1 MPKRTFS
8 VKKYTF
14 VCVFFCTFVAVINAK
29 IQFNFISIQTIFF
42 MKLNLSVFRTMILSA
57 LLFVG
62 MAAEARVITGTVKD
76 PTGETIISA
85 SVVVK
90 GTTLGTVTDFDGNYT
105 LDVPDD
111 AKVLIFSYIGMQTQE
126 LTITGDVMN
135 VVLSENS
142 EVLEEVVVTGYGTTK
157 KRDLVTSVASVSA
170 EQLKDVPVASAAEA
184 LQGKLSGVSVVT
196 TEGSPDADVK
206 IRVRGGTSLTQ
217 SSDPL
222 YIVDGF
228 QVSSISDISPNDIA
242 SMDVLKDAAAT
253 AIYGA
258 QGANG
263 VIIITTKDADTDAE
277 DKFKIHFDYA
287 GYMGW
292 KEMAK
297 KYDMQDVNDFILL
310 QYEYAHYKA
319 KGKKAD
325 IPSNFNQYFDPR
337 YARTQDK
344 DSIMTIPDIQAY
356 WADQK
361 VTDWQDETFGFHGLN
376 SNHSFTLSGGNK
388 MANFS
393 LSYTRIDDEGIMYGS
408 DYNRNN
414 LNFKSKF
421 KPLKDLT
428 ISFTA
433 RYSNTEV
440 LGAGTN
446 TAQDA
451 GSKTESRVRN
461 AIAYSPIELFA
472 KDNVAGLDDYESFGS
487 LYDPITT
494 IDHNYRKKIDNKYT
508 FQGYI
513 SYKFA
518 KWFTIKSELGY
529 EGRNQT
535 QDRYYGPTTYY
546 SRAGDGFTY
555 AGGAGFGHVICTDE
569 KDSRFKNTNT
579 IEFKKNWNNNHDLN
593 ILIGEELQMMKGELR
608 TTYGYG
614 YDPSLTGENVFNYI
628 GSAKAFTAKS
638 YVNPTDNML
647 SFFVR
652 ANYILFNRYYITGT
666 FRADASTRFAKGNQ
680 WGYFP
685 SAAVAWR
692 VIDEP
697 WMEPAQDVMSNFK
710 LRVSYGSVGNN
721 NVDLGYL
728 RSEYTGS
735 STVYNGL
742 FDTKMTD
749 GGSDVI
755 AANNKLKWETTITRD
770 LGLDLGFF
778 NERLTAT
785 VDLYWNSTKDLILKY
800 ALGGLGGYRYQY
812 RNIGST
818 DNKGVE
824 FAIKGVI
831 LDKRT
836 KSLSYG
842 MTVNANIS
850 HNVNKVTDLGGM
862 DEYLVSSACFSA
874 NYSNADYEFKLRPG
888 DKVGNI
894 WGYQTDGYYTPE
906 DFTSFNPS
914 NNRWYG
920 SDGKAVSTILGEAR
934 PGMTKIVDQNGDGV
948 INDED
953 RVILGHTQAIIQG
966 GFGLNFHIEGESW
979 GGFDVSTQFTYSY
992 GNKVLNLSALDYGTI
1007 FDKSKLRNNTANVA
1021 YGSRY
1026 TLFQEDGTYIPDG
1039 FTTDATGK
1047 VTGEQYAAMT
1057 TAINNHN
1064 ANAKTANP
1072 ISDNIALTDKYV
1084 EDGSFLRL
1092 ASLTVGYSLPERWL
1106 KKAHIQKA
1114 RIFFTGSNL
1123 FCATKY
1129 SGADPEVDTRSKI
1142 NPLATN
1148 VDFSAFPKSRAFN
1161 FGVNLS
1167 F

>member
-1 MPKRTFS
+1 MK
-8 VKKYTF
+8 V
-14 VCVFFCTFVAVINAK
+14 
-29 IQFNFISIQTIFF
+29 NF
-42 MKLNLSVFRTMILSA
+42 SVFRTMMLAA
-57 LLFVG
+57 LLLTG
-62 MAAEARVITGTVKD
+62 MAVEARTITGTVTD
-76 PTGETIISA
+76 QTGETIISA

-90 GTTLGTVTDFDGNYT
+90 GTTIGTVTDFDGNYT
-105 LDVPDD
+105 IEVPDG
-111 AKVLIFSYIGMQTQE
+111 AEELVFSYIGMQTQE
-126 LTITGDVMN
+126 VRILDDVMN

-142 EVLEEVVVTGYGTTK
+142 EVLDEVVVTGYGTTK
-157 KRDLVTSVASVSA
+157 KRDLVTSVASVNA
-170 EQLKDVPVASAAEA
+170 DQLKDVPVVSAAEA
-184 LQGKLSGVSVVT
+184 LQGKLAGVSVTT

-263 VIIITTKDADTDAE
+263 VIIITTKDADNNAE
-277 DKFKIHFDYA
+277 DKFQIHFDYT

-292 KEMAK
+292 KQMAK
-297 KYDMQDVNDFILL
+297 KYDMLDVDDFVFM

-319 KGKKAD
+319 KGVAAN
-325 IPSNFNQYFDPR
+325 IPTNFNQYFDPQ
-337 YARTQDK
+337 YAETQDK
-344 DSIMTIPDIQAY
+344 AKVMTLPAIQEY
-356 WADQK
+356 WHGQK
-361 VTDWQDETFGFHGLN
+361 VTDWQDETFGHHGLN
-376 SNHSFTLSGGNK
+376 SNHSFTVSGGNK

-414 LNFKSKF
+414 LSFKSKF

-433 RYSNTEV
+433 RYSNTEI
-440 LGAGTN
+440 LGSGTN

-494 IDHNYRKKIDNKYT
+494 INHNWRKKIDNKYT
-508 FQGYI
+508 FQGYV
-513 SYKFA
+513 SYKFL
-518 KWFTIKSELGY
+518 KMFTIKAELGY
-529 EGRNQT
+529 EGRDQS

-555 AGGAGFGHVICTDE
+555 AGGAGYGHIVATDE
-569 KDSRFKNTNT
+569 KTSHFKNTNT
-579 IEFKKNWNNNHDLN
+579 FEFKKNWNNNHDLS
-593 ILIGEELQMMKGELR
+593 ILFGQELQIMKGELR
-608 TTYGYG
+608 TQNGFG
-614 YDPSLTGENVFNYI
+614 YDPSLTGEKVFNYI
-628 GSAKAFTAKS
+628 GSAKAYTSKS

-647 SFFVR
+647 SFFLR
-652 ANYILFNRYYITGT
+652 ANYILFNRYYVTAT

-685 SAAVAWR
+685 SAAIAWR
-692 VIDEP
+692 IIDEP
-697 WMEPAQDVMSNFK
+697 WMEPAQSVMSNFK
-710 LRVSYGSVGNN
+710 LRFSYGSVGNN

-728 RSEYTGS
+728 RAEYLATS
-735 STVYNGL
+735 AAYSGL
-742 FDTKMTD
+742 FDTKLTD
-749 GGSDVI
+749 GGADVI
-755 AANNKLKWETTITRD
+755 AANNNLKWETTITRD
-770 LGLDLGFF
+770 LGLDFGFF
-778 NERLTAT
+778 NERLSGTL
-785 VDLYWNSTKDLILKY
+785 DLYWNNTKDLILKY
-800 ALGGLGGYRYQY
+800 ALGGLGGYNYQY

-824 FAIKGVI
+824 FSLNGVI

-836 KSLSYG
+836 KSLSYSLS
-842 MTVNANIS
+842 MNANIS
-850 HNVNKVTDLGGM
+850 YNYNKVVDLGGM
-862 DEYLVSSACFSA
+862 DEYLVSSQCFSS
-874 NYSNADYEFKLRPG
+874 NYNNVDYEFKLRPG

-906 DFTSFNPS
+906 DFVSYDPNGY
-914 NNRWYG
+914 RWYAAN
-920 SDGKAVSTILGEAR
+920 GKAINTILGDAR
-934 PGMTKIVDQNGDGV
+934 PGMVKLVDQNGDGV
-948 INDED
+948 INDKD
-953 RVILGHTQAIIQG
+953 RVVLGNTQPVVQG
-966 GFGLNFHIEGESW
+966 GFGLSFNIGGDSW
-979 GGFDVSTQFTYSY
+979 GTVDLNTQFTYSI

-1007 FDKSKLRNNTANVA
+1007 FDKSKLRNNIADVA

-1026 TLFQEDGTYIPDG
+1026 TLFQEDGTYIPDPAQNG
-1039 FTTDATGK
+1039 WALDGSNRIS
-1047 VTGEQYAAMT
+1047 GDQYAAM
-1057 TAINNHN
+1057 AALINNHN

-1084 EDGSFLRL
+1084 ENASFLRMS
-1092 ASLTVGYSLPERWL
+1092 SLTIGYSFPDAWI
-1106 KKAHIQKA
+1106 KKAYIQKA
-1114 RIFFTGSNL
+1114 RIFFTASNL

-1142 NPLATN
+1142 NPLATG

-1161 FGVNLS
+1161 FGINLS

>member
-1 MPKRTFS
+1 
-8 VKKYTF
+8 
-14 VCVFFCTFVAVINAK
+14 
-29 IQFNFISIQTIFF
+29 
-42 MKLNLSVFRTMILSA
+42 MKLNVSVFRSMMLSA
-57 LLFVG
+57 LLLAG
-62 MAAEARVITGTVKD
+62 MAVQARVISGIVKD
-76 PTGETIISA
+76 QTGETVISA

-90 GTTLGTVTDFDGNYT
+90 GTTLGTVTDFDGNYS
-105 LDVPDD
+105 LNVPDD
-111 AKVLIFSYIGMQTQE
+111 AKVLIFSYIGMKTQE
-126 LTITGDVMN
+126 IAITSDVIN
-135 VVLSENS
+135 VVLAEDNA
-142 EVLEEVVVTGYGTTK
+142 VLEEVVVTGYGTTK
-157 KRDLVTSVASVSA
+157 KRDLVTSVASVNA
-170 EQLKDVPVASAAEA
+170 DQLKDVPVASASEA
-184 LQGKLSGVSVVT
+184 LQGKLAGVSVTT

-228 QVSSISDISPNDIA
+228 PVSSISDIAPGDIA

-263 VIIITTKDADTDAE
+263 VIIITTKDADNSAD
-277 DKFKIHFDYA
+277 DKMQLHFDYS

-292 KEMAK
+292 KQMAK
-297 KYDMQDVNDFILL
+297 KYDMLDVDNFVLM

-319 KGKKAD
+319 KGNTAN
-325 IPSNFNQYFDPR
+325 IPSNFNEYFDPQ
-337 YARTQDK
+337 YAATKDK
-344 DSIMTIPDIQAY
+344 DQVMTIPDIQSY
-356 WADQK
+356 WHTQK
-361 VTDWQDETFGFHGLN
+361 VTDWQEETFGHHGLT

-388 MANFS
+388 LANFS
-393 LSYTRIDDEGIMYGS
+393 LSYARIDDEGIMYGS
-408 DYNRNN
+408 DYDRNN
-414 LNFKSKF
+414 LSFKAKF
-421 KPLKDLT
+421 KPIKDLN

-433 RYSNTEV
+433 RYTNTTI

-472 KDNVAGLDDYESFGS
+472 KDQVAGLDDYESFGS

-494 IDHNYRKKIDNKYT
+494 INHNYRKKIDNKYT
-508 FQGYI
+508 LQGYI

-518 KWFTIKSELGY
+518 KWFTIKTELGY
-529 EGRNQT
+529 EGRYQN

-546 SRAGDGFTY
+546 SRAGDGSTY
-555 AGGAGFGHVICTDE
+555 AGGPGYGHIICTDD
-569 KDSRFKNTNT
+569 KTSRFKNTNT
-579 IEFKKNWNNNHDLN
+579 FEFKKKWGENHDLG
-593 ILIGEELQMMKGELR
+593 ILIGQEIQINKGELR
-608 TTYGYG
+608 TQYGYG
-614 YDPSLTGENVFNYI
+614 YDASLTGAQVFNYI
-628 GSAKAFTAKS
+628 GLAKAYTSKN

-647 SFFVR
+647 SFFAR
-652 ANYILFNRYYITGT
+652 ANYVLFNRYYITAT

-692 VIDEP
+692 IIDEP

-710 LRVSYGSVGNN
+710 LRLSYGSVGNN

-728 RSEYTGS
+728 RPEYLAS
-735 STVYNGL
+735 SAAYSGL
-742 FDTKMTD
+742 FDTKLTD

-770 LGLDLGFF
+770 LGIDFGFW
-778 NERLTAT
+778 NERLSGTI
-785 VDLYWNSTKDLILKY
+785 DLYWNNTKDLILKY
-800 ALGGLGGYRYQY
+800 ALGGLGGYNYQY

-824 FAIKGVI
+824 FSVTGVI
-831 LDKRT
+831 LDKRS

-842 MTVNANIS
+842 LSVNANIS
-850 HNVNKVTDLGGM
+850 HNVNRVVDLGGM
-862 DEYLVSSACFSA
+862 DQYLVSSACFSS
-874 NYSNADYEFKLRPG
+874 NYLNTDYEFKLTPG
-888 DKVGNI
+888 AKIGDI
-894 WGYQTDGYYTPE
+894 WGYQTDGWYTAE
-906 DFTSFNPS
+906 DFVSYNPA

-920 SDGKAVSTILGEAR
+920 ADGKAINQGLGEAR
-934 PGMTKIVDQNGDGV
+934 PGMVKLVDQNGDGE
-948 INDED
+948 INDLD
-953 RVILGHTQAIIQG
+953 RVVLGNTQPDIQG
-966 GFGLNFHIEGESW
+966 GFGINFHIGGDKW
-979 GGFDVSTQFTYSY
+979 GKVDLSAQFTYSY

-1007 FDKSKLRNNTANVA
+1007 FDKSKLRNNTSNVA
-1021 YGSRY
+1021 YGMRY
-1026 TLFQEDGTYIPDG
+1026 SLFNADGTYIPTG
-1039 FTTDATGK
+1039 YVGASGK
-1047 VTGEQYAAMT
+1047 VEGDDYAAMT
-1057 TAINNHN
+1057 AALAAAN

-1092 ASLTVGYSLPERWL
+1092 SSLTIGYSLPDAWL
-1106 KKAHIQKA
+1106 KKAYIKTA

-1142 NPLATN
+1142 NPLATG

-1161 FGVNLS
+1161 FGINLS